1 MTQKTHTPTLFFMHD
16 QATALPLVMAVM
28 GFLATL
34 ALIGGLALNTM
45 ARDWARGLQGTLT
58 VEITAEALDAYKAE
72 HGSALTP
79 AVVTLLEAHPAIGA
93 ATPLTDEAM
102 AALLAPWFPDAATV
116 TALPLPQLIDV
127 KLSHP
132 DKMDVAALNTQ
143 LAALHP
149 EIRADD
155 YQALIA
161 KQVRLAR
168 SLSWL
173 AVGLIGLVGFATAM
187 IISFATR
194 TSFAAHRPTVDL
206 VHLLGTDDKKVIGMF
221 GRHFLIHTLSGGTF
235 GMGIAA
241 LVAVLLARNTALGV
255 DSLWAG
261 LGTIGLCLVVGT
273 PLIMAMLAHFM
284 ARREVRHQLAAMV

>member
-1 MTQKTHTPTLFFMHD
+1 MSTKPHAPTLFFIHE

-45 ARDWARGLQGTLT
+45 ARDWARGLEGTLT
-58 VEITAEALDAYKAE
+58 VEITAEALDAYQAE
-72 HGSALTP
+72 HNQPLTP
-79 AVVTLLEAHPAIGA
+79 VVVALLEDHPAIGA

-102 AALLAPWFPDAATV
+102 AALLAPWFPDADTV

-127 KLSHP
+127 KLAHP
-132 DKMDVAALNTQ
+132 DRLDIAALNAD
-143 LAALHP
+143 LGKLHP

-155 YQALIA
+155 YQAMIA

-173 AVGLIGLVGFATAM
+173 ALGLIGLVGFATAM

-194 TSFAAHRPTVDL
+194 TSFVAHRPTVNL
-206 VHLLGTDDKKVIGMF
+206 VHLMGTSDRRIIRMF
-221 GRHFLIHTLSGGTF
+221 GTHFVIQTLSGGTF

-241 LVAVLLARNTALGV
+241 LVAVVLARNTSLGV

-261 LGTIGLCLVVGT
+261 LGASGLWLVVAT
-273 PLIMAMLAHFM
+273 PLIMAGLALFM
-284 ARREVRHQLAAMV
+284 ARREVKHQLADMV